1 MKSGSDTKRKWPV
14 KRTVVISLFAILSIA
29 AILLYTNLNQLLSAA
44 LIKGFNSNVIS
55 DVYELKFEKLRIN
68 IFEGSVRVFNVTL
81 QPREKPLRHYPYINS
96 SMRLTTERI
105 TLKNISIVEMI
116 KSGKLNL
123 ERISIIKPDI
133 ELRLGGKKNRLV
145 PLLDSTRVASPAVPD
160 KKKPIESFNLHE
172 FHLVDASIHTVNED
186 KQREFKIKKF
196 NISFYDLFIRQITG
210 MDSISIQQ
218 AELSLGEFTGSLN
231 KGPIRHV
238 SFADYS
244 VKVDS
249 LNIQQTMDTLVY
261 SFHDFSG
268 GLKALSIQTADSI
281 FHVTMQ
287 SFDLSYKDKSVKL
300 KEVSFKPNV
309 SHAVLQKKH
318 QYQNV
323 EFSGSVGSIDLNQ
336 VNFDSLIYAKKLFID
351 EIALEKVTAYVFK
364 DKTKPLDKNR
374 FPVYL
379 GQTISKIPLPLRI
392 KHVKATRVHL
402 ENTERKPDSTYV
414 KVNITK
420 ATLDV
425 KNITNQPTNTGL
437 LMSAD
442 AYIENKAHFKASLIF
457 YYNKPQFSFEAV
469 VQKFNLPDLNPM
481 IQAYTPAKID
491 KGTLD
496 EITFSGL
503 AEQTKANGTLKFLYH
518 DLKIDL
524 ELKEQAKWKSAVIA
538 FAANSIL
545 SSSNP
550 GSTNLPPRIVK
561 FQIDRD
567 MNKGFVNVIIKSLL
581 NGLKETMIMSK
592 ENKKAYKE
600 SKKKR
605 KQEKNK

>member
-1 MKSGSDTKRKWPV
+1 MSTKSKRPIKKIIALSFLV
-14 KRTVVISLFAILSIA
+14 ILSIA
-29 AILLYTNLNQLLSAA
+29 GILLYNNFNRLLSVA
-44 LIKGFNSNVIS
+44 LVKGFDSNVIS

-68 IFEGSVRVFNVTL
+68 LFEGSVRIFNVTL

-96 SMRLTTERI
+96 SIRLTTERI
-105 TLKNISIVEMI
+105 TLKNVSVVEMI

-133 ELRLGGKKNRLV
+133 ELKLAGEKHRLV
-145 PLLDSTRVASPAVPD
+145 PLKDSTVVVSQAEPD
-160 KKKPIESFNLHE
+160 EKKSIGSFNLHE
-172 FHLVDASIHTVNED
+172 FHLVDASIHTINES
-186 KQREFKIKKF
+186 KQREFKIQKF
-196 NISFYDLFIRQITG
+196 NISLYDLLINQITG
-210 MDSISIQQ
+210 MDYISMKQ
-218 AELSLGEFTGSLN
+218 AELSVGEFTGSLS

-244 VKVDS
+244 IKVDS
-249 LNIQQTMDTLVY
+249 LVVQQTLDTLLY
-261 SFHDFSG
+261 SFQDFSG
-268 GLKALSIQTADSI
+268 GVKALSIQTADSI

-287 SFDLSYKDKSVKL
+287 SFDLSYKEKSIKL

-309 SHAVLQKKH
+309 SHDVLQKKH

-323 EFSGSVGSIDLNQ
+323 EFSGSVGTLDLHQ

-351 EIALEKVTAYVFK
+351 EIVLDKVTAQVFK

-379 GQTISKIPLPLRI
+379 GQTICKIPLPLRI
-392 KHVKATRVHL
+392 KHVKATHVHL

-420 ATLDV
+420 ATLDL
-425 KNITNQPTNTGL
+425 KNITNRPTSKGL

-442 AYIENKAHFKASLIF
+442 AYIENKAHFKASLTF
-457 YYNKPQFSFEAV
+457 SYEKPQFGFEAN
-469 VQKFNLPDLNPM
+469 VQKFNLPDLNTL
-481 IQAYTPAKID
+481 IQAYTPAKIN
-491 KGTLD
+491 KGILD

-518 DLKIDL
+518 DLEIDL
-524 ELKEQAKWKSAVIA
+524 EHKEQAKWKSAVIA
-538 FAANSIL
+538 FAANSVL
-545 SSSNP
+545 HSSNP
-550 GSTNLPPRIVK
+550 GDADLPPRVVSFHIE
-561 FQIDRD
+561 RD

-592 ENKKAYKE
+592 ENKKAYKKAKE
-600 SKKKR
+600 KA
-605 KQEKNK
+605 KQQDNK